1 MAPIQCL
8 FRLVNHFVTFGEFKH
23 EWQSKN
29 ASFGSNSSVMVP
41 CDIEIWQIISTNNRT
56 SLPCQSKL
64 CASFYRH
71 LRIQT
76 RVTVQKWTNLANFV
90 LTSVTLT
97 LDLGLLAWTSLLVMI
112 IIWWYDNGTIVKKYD
127 RFTSLLYISYKIS
140 DEVRCTAFCSDMLMK
155 SSSWSYFPW
164 WVISV
169 YSGRLSSI
177 QLI

>member
-1 MAPIQCL
+1 MCSIVMYEFTLELLSGNKSSMFRFVCPWNLFGWPCENMAPIQCL

-23 EWQSKN
+23 ELQSKN
-29 ASFGSNSSVMVP
+29 ASFGSNSSVVVP
-41 CDIEIWQIISTNNRT
+41 CDIEIWQMISTNNRT

-97 LDLGLLAWTSLLVMI
+97 LDLDILH
-112 IIWWYDNGTIVKKYD
+112 
-127 RFTSLLYISYKIS
+127 RHHF
-140 DEVRCTAFCSDMLMK
+140 
-155 SSSWSYFPW
+155 
-164 WVISV
+164 
-169 YSGRLSSI
+169 
-177 QLI
+177 